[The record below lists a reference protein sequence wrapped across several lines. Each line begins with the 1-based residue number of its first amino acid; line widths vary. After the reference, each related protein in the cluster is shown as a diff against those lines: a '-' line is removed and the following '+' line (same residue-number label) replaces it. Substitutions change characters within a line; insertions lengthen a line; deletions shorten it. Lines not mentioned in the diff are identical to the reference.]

1 MHIGKPFRGVHGIL
15 VGTPSVSLAHERE
28 RLQDMFDHDAT
39 MRAKGGAVA

>member
-1 MHIGKPFRGVHGIL
+1 

-28 RLQDMFDHDAT
+28 RLQDMFDHDAI